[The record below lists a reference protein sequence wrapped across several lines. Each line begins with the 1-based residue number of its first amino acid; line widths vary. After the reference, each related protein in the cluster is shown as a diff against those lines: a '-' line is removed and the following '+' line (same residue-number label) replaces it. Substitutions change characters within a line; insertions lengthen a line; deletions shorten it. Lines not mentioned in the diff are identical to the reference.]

1 MSAPATAARTADTG
15 RRWPPALDWGL
26 APALVVLVLTAVTVV
41 APGLLAPGD
50 PLAIDPRASLQ
61 PPSLAHPFGT
71 DESGRDLYT
80 RVVHGAA
87 ASIGI
92 GLAATGIGIGIG
104 AVLGFAAG
112 LGPRILDAFLARV
125 FEVLFALPT
134 LVMALLFIAV
144 MGGGPATS
152 TLAIGLATIPGY
164 ARMLRARV
172 RGISQSG
179 YVEWARLDG
188 TGPLRLF
195 TRHIAPN
202 SLWPLASA
210 ATLGVGQAII
220 WVSALGFLGLGAL
233 PPSPEW
239 GAMLNSGR
247 VYIATAWWMTVFPGL
262 AIVAT
267 AAALTALGR
276 RLGASGGLR

>member
-1 MSAPATAARTADTG
+1 MSARADLSLKRSRHRIRG
-15 RRWPPALDWGL
+15 SWIDWRV
-26 APALVVLVLTAVTVV
+26 APALVVVALTVV
-41 APGLLAPGD
+41 AVCFPQWLAPGD
-50 PLAIDPRASLQ
+50 PLTINPADALQ
-61 PPSLAHPFGT
+61 PPSWAHPFGT

-92 GLAATGIGIGIG
+92 GLAATAIGIGAG

-112 LGPRILDAFLARV
+112 LGPRIVDSFLARV

-144 MGGGPATS
+144 IGGGPASS
-152 TLAIGLATIPGY
+152 TVAIGLATIPGY
-164 ARMLRARV
+164 ARMLRSQV
-172 RGISQSG
+172 RSISQSG

-188 TGPLRLF
+188 AGPLRVF

-247 VYIATAWWMTVFPGL
+247 VYITTGWWMTVFPGL

-267 AAALTALGR
+267 AASLTTLGR
-276 RLGASGGLR
+276 RLGAGDTR